1 MIFKHFG
8 GIETLAELCEKKGED
23 QAVMIISMLGYSLN
37 SGESKE
43 GKSSS
48 STTITYDYIENAF
61 KMNNISGT
69 VDYFSTW

>member
-1 MIFKHFG
+1 MEWVKAIFKHFG

-43 GKSSS
+43 GKSSIRS
-48 STTITYDYIENAF
+48 KEKTLE
-61 KMNNISGT
+61 
-69 VDYFSTW
+69 VDKDCLLYTSYL